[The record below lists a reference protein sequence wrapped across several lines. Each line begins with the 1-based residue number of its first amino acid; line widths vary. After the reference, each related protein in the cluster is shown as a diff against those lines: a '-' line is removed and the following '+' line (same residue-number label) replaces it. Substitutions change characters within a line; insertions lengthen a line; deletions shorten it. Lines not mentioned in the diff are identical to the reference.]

1 MSFWNLFKDDVETTK
16 SESHLQSKIRELLPF
31 AEEEKLITVA
41 CVAGLMARVAF
52 SDLIIDPKEIEQMNQ
67 SLGDFAILDED
78 QTKATIQI
86 ALEDVKALCGI
97 ENHMY
102 TEPLSTMLS
111 KDQRYSLLKA
121 LFQIAASDG
130 KAEDIES
137 EEIRLI
143 CKGLLL
149 EQKHF
154 IAARATV
161 AERLSALQKS

>member
-1 MSFWNLFKDDVETTK
+1 MSFWNLFREEQENTK
-16 SESHLQSKIRELLPF
+16 SESHLQGKIRELLPF
-31 AEEEKLITVA
+31 SEDEQLITVA

-52 SDLIIDPKEIEQMNQ
+52 SDLVIDPNEVKQMNQ
-67 SLGDFAILDED
+67 SLGDFAILDEV

-86 ALEDVKALCGI
+86 ALEDIKALCGI

-111 KDQRYSLLKA
+111 KEQRYSLLKT
-121 LFQIAASDG
+121 LFKIAAADG
-130 KAEDIES
+130 KAEQVES

-149 EQKHF
+149 EPKHF

-161 AERLSALQKS
+161 AESLAALKK

>member
-1 MSFWNLFKDDVETTK
+1 MSFWNLFKNEEQTTK
-16 SESHLQSKIRELLPF
+16 SESHLQGKIRDLLPY
-31 AEEEKLITVA
+31 AEEETLITVT

-52 SDLIIDPKEIEQMNQ
+52 SDLVIDPKEVEQMNQ
-67 SLGDFAILDED
+67 SLGDFAILDAL
-78 QTKATIQI
+78 QTKAAIQI

-102 TEPLSTMLS
+102 TDPLSTMLTS
-111 KDQRYSLLKA
+111 EQRYSLLKA
-121 LFQIAASDG
+121 LFKLAASDG
-130 KAEDIES
+130 KAEQVES

-149 EQKHF
+149 ENKHF

-161 AERLSALQKS
+161 ADSLEALKK